1 MFAYETLFYC
11 AIASAP
17 VIPVIVLVIA
27 LLSVLSDAVPA
38 LSVARAQ
45 SCIQKVPEDAPG
57 ADVLRGARE
66 TFRGTSLAI
75 GRYLVEIIAIR
86 AIFPYAYWQSALT
99 LVSKEVVPWV
109 TDHAC

>member
-1 MFAYETLFYC
+1 LLAYEALFDG
-11 AIASAP
+11 AIARAP

-27 LLSVLSDAVPA
+27 FFSILSDAVPA
-38 LSVARAQ
+38 LPVACAQ
-45 SCIQKVPEDAPG
+45 SCIQKMPEDASG

-66 TFRGTSLAI
+66 AFRGTSLAI

-86 AIFPYAYWQSALT
+86 AIFSYAYWQSALT